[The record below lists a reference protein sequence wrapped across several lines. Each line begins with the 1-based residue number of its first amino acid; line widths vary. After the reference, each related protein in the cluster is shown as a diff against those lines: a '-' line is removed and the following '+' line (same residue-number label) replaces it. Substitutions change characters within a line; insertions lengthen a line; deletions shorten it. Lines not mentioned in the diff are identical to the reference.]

1 MKDGEWIA
9 RKSNRLRVTLHA
21 RCTALDAE
29 EQGVTLV
36 NVTPEGCCMTTG
48 GLALQRGVAVLVRL
62 ENGEALTGQ
71 VRWCDDERA
80 GIEFDSYLPQ
90 HRVDYLRREQ
100 TTFLGETDHSQ
111 LAVRRSVWSHSALGS
126 RPETPQRR
134 AIFLLTAES
143 RFRSIFTPE
152 NRMGHASASRL
163 RICATRISPAIGESA
178 GSTTLDPNGRI
189 RLVIGQ
195 TIVNRVPS

>member
-21 RCTALDAE
+21 RCTALDGE

-111 LAVRRSVWSHSALGS
+111 LAVRRSVL
-126 RPETPQRR
+126 
-134 AIFLLTAES
+134 
-143 RFRSIFTPE
+143 
-152 NRMGHASASRL
+152 
-163 RICATRISPAIGESA
+163 
-178 GSTTLDPNGRI
+178 
-189 RLVIGQ
+189 
-195 TIVNRVPS
+195 